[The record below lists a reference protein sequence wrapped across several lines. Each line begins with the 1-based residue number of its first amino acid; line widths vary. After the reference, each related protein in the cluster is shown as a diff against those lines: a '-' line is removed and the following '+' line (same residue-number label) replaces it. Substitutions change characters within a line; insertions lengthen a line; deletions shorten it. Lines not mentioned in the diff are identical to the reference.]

1 MSKKFNSIIFDLGNV
16 LYDVD
21 VQRSV
26 EAFEKHGLKDFDRLY
41 SLQEQSKL
49 FDELETGKI
58 GKQEFIERINKI
70 VDSPLEEDAIINSWN
85 ELLIGVPQENFEI
98 LLEIKKKYKTLLL
111 SNTNAI
117 HLEFINDYMKENF
130 GIHSLSAL
138 FDKAYYSFEV
148 GLRKPGR
155 EIYDFVVKENNLDLE
170 ATLFID
176 DNEENVKGARE
187 AGIITHHKTKNESLM
202 DVVRKY
208 RLL

>member
-1 MSKKFNSIIFDLGNV
+1 MNKKFEAIIFDLGNV

-26 EAFEKHGLKDFDRLY
+26 KAFEKHGLKDFDRLY

-58 GKQEFIERINKI
+58 GQKEFIERINKI
-70 VDSPLEEDAIINSWN
+70 VDSPLDADAIIESWN

-98 LLEIKKKYKTLLL
+98 LLEIKEKYKTLLL

-117 HLEFINDYMKENF
+117 HLEFINAYMKENF
-130 GIHSLSAL
+130 GVHSLSDL

-155 EIYDFVVKENNLDLE
+155 EIYDFVVQESNLDLE
-170 ATLFID
+170 TTLFID
-176 DNEENVKGARE
+176 DNEDNIKGARE
-187 AGIITHHKTKNESLM
+187 AGLFSHHKTKHESL
-202 DVVRKY
+202 REIIKKY
-208 RLL
+208 NLL

>member
-1 MSKKFNSIIFDLGNV
+1 MNKKFEAIIFDLGNV

-26 EAFEKHGLKDFDRLY
+26 EAFEKHGLKDFDKLY

-58 GKQEFIERINKI
+58 GQEEFIERINKI
-70 VDSPLEEDAIINSWN
+70 VNPPLTPNAIIDSWN

-98 LLEIKKKYKTLLL
+98 LLEIKEKYKTLLL

-117 HLEFINDYMKENF
+117 HMAFIDAYMKENF
-130 GIHSLSAL
+130 GVHSLSAL

-170 ATLFID
+170 TTLFID
-176 DNEENVKGARE
+176 DNEDNIKGARQ
-187 AGIITHHKTKNESLM
+187 AGLISHHKIKNETLR
-202 DVVRKY
+202 DVVNKY
-208 RLL
+208 DLL